1 MPKIEFDFEGKTFEA
16 DVADSFLEREE
27 QEQARIL
34 KQQLIS
40 EFETRKPERGSDE
53 KGVLDYLAL
62 LERPAQ
68 AVKVGLKESLVG
80 SVAFD
85 LMGGVDLTPEEG
97 FFTGVKRGWMGED
110 EVRTQDFLPDDMD
123 PLLKGVLG
131 FAGDVATDPLT
142 WYAPALVLSLIHI

>member
-62 LERPAQ
+62 LESMFHPLFELQ
-68 AVKVGLKESLVG
+68 LNFLDNLV
-80 SVAFD
+80 F
-85 LMGGVDLTPEEG
+85 LYLRKY
-97 FFTGVKRGWMGED
+97 FLLL
-110 EVRTQDFLPDDMD
+110 LPDSSN
-123 PLLKGVLG
+123 LN
-131 FAGDVATDPLT
+131 
-142 WYAPALVLSLIHI
+142 

>member
-1 MPKIEFDFEGKTFEA
+1 MPKIEFDFGGKTFEA

-34 KQQLIS
+34 KQQLVD
-40 EFETRKPERGSDE
+40 EYETRKPERGSDE

-85 LMGGVDLTPEEG
+85 LMGGVDLTPAEG
-97 FFTGVKRGWMGED
+97 MWTGTKRGWMGED
-110 EVRTQDFLPDDMD
+110 EVRT
-123 PLLKGVLG
+123 
-131 FAGDVATDPLT
+131 
-142 WYAPALVLSLIHI
+142 